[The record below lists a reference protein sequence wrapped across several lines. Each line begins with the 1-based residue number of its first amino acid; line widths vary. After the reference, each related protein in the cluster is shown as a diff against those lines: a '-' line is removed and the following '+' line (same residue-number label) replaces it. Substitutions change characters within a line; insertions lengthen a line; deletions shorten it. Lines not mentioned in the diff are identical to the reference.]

1 MIAEFQTQH
10 RKLLV
15 VDDEPLVRQTLS
27 YCLEDEYEVTAVAS
41 GEEAI
46 EASMRESFPVV
57 ILDLC
62 MDGLSGIETLK
73 RLKQIQDTQNVIIL
87 TAYESMESAI
97 SALNCGAF
105 NYLTKPFE
113 RAHLKEVISHG
124 FEDYEQQNLR
134 KQEMQNRLMGVHDSF
149 FSLLCHEFNTPLNI
163 IHGYSEL
170 LSDNL
175 KNPEHKAW
183 AEDIRKSSDDLH
195 NILMEIVDYIGASH
209 QAAAGIEK
217 DFTPAVLLEP
227 LASQLREDSV
237 RLQIIGDASVRR
249 QFRGPAGSI
258 FMIARKLLRMASHQS
273 KHVRINVG
281 HVEEDEAGGRIRLAV
296 SGTGIRKDV
305 VRGDEIE
312 QLFEPYHAVPH
323 VSTDTRGNLGLELA
337 TCKKIAAYAKGA
349 IECVFN
355 SEGEL
360 EFVAEIPVKSLGSAN
375 R

>member
-1 MIAEFQTQH
+1 MIAEYQP

-27 YCLEDEYEVTAVAS
+27 YCLEDEYEVTAVGS

-46 EASMRESFPVV
+46 AASMRESFPVV

-73 RLKQIQDTQNVIIL
+73 RLKQIQDSQNVIIL

-97 SALNCGAF
+97 SALNCGAY

-134 KQEMQNRLMGVHDSF
+134 KKEMQHRLMGVHDTF

-170 LSDNL
+170 LSENL
-175 KNPEHKAW
+175 SNPEHRAW
-183 AEDIRKSSDDLH
+183 AEDIRQSSGQLH

-209 QAAAGIEK
+209 QAAAGVEK
-217 DFTPAVLLEP
+217 DFMPGKLLEP
-227 LASQLREDSV
+227 LAGQLREDSV
-237 RLQIIGDASVRR
+237 RLQIIEDGSARR
-249 QFRGPAGSI
+249 QFRGPSGSL

-273 KHVRINVG
+273 EKVRIAVEF
-281 HVEEDEAGGRIRLAV
+281 VEEDEAGGSLQLTV
-296 SGTGIRKDV
+296 SGTGIRRDL

-312 QLFEPYHAVPH
+312 QLFEPYHTLPQAGVG
-323 VSTDTRGNLGLELA
+323 TRGNLGLELA
-337 TCKKIAAYAKGA
+337 TCKKIAAYARGS
-349 IECVFN
+349 IDCIFN
-355 SEGEL
+355 GEGEL
-360 EFVAEIPVKSLGSAN
+360 EFVAALPVRTLNLAD
-375 R
+375 